1 MLWEVV
7 KNVLA
12 WLGGATLV
20 VLGVSWFFRIGISHW
35 LARNIGKHKTDLRL
49 TSEKELE
56 RHEAELKAA
65 SEREPDDMRSCVK
78 EEHLEHEGRFQEV
91 HEKEANVIEK
101 TFSLLNEC
109 YQDMAKYLSPLGYT
123 GEPDKQ
129 GKAEIFAKS
138 FTEFQEYFFE
148 SRLFLPSHL
157 FQMIVDLRAKMS
169 KAAMEFNLGL
179 VEEKSPYLT
188 HASRSHWLVAHETFT
203 KEIAPAFER
212 IHTELQKV

>member
-7 KNVLA
+7 KSVLA
-12 WLGGATLV
+12 WLGGATLA
-20 VLGVSWFFRIGISHW
+20 VLGVAWFFRTGISHW
-35 LARNIGKHKTDLRL
+35 LARNIDKHRTDPRL
-49 TSEKELE
+49 TSENELE
-56 RHEAELKAA
+56 NHKAELKAA
-65 SEREPDDMRSCVK
+65 SERELDDMRSPVK
-78 EEHLEHEGRFQEV
+78 TEHLEHEVRFQDV
-91 HEKEANVIEK
+91 HEKETDVIEK
-101 TFSLLNEC
+101 TFSLLNRC
-109 YQDMAKYLSPLGYT
+109 YQDMAEYLSPLDCAGA
-123 GEPDKQ
+123 PDKQ

-138 FTEFQEYFFE
+138 FTDFQEYFFE
-148 SRLFLPSHL
+148 SRLFLPRHL
-157 FQMIVDLRAKMS
+157 LQMIVDLRAKMS